1 MKSGGRVMIK
11 KICRLISCLPLSA
24 CILFLCSLTASNS
37 FALDPPHNISN
48 NITCAT
54 NCHQTAAAWKT
65 WPTGTPTID
74 NTYANNLCK
83 FCHLPGGNG
92 YTMTEKSLDAQTHSS
107 VKTMSTTDGTWPVQC
122 RPCHNPH
129 YQIQL
134 SAYPTSTLNSVV
146 TGTVQ
151 SVDSAN
157 KLTLQV
163 SSAVT
168 ASAYAGH
175 ILIPDLANP
184 FIIYQIKDNTAGL
197 TPQITVDIKD
207 PLYTYYV
214 RQGPAFPIRYNGL
227 IKDQITTPSKG
238 PRPVRLFDKQGP
250 LRSFATDTA
259 VIDGVCQVCHTK
271 TRYFTYD
278 GTKLDQGHPA
288 AAGTYCTE
296 CHK

>member
-92 YTMTEKSLDAQTHSS
+92 YTMTEESQDAQTHSS
-107 VKTMSTTDGTWPVQC
+107 VKTSTTYGNWTMEC
-122 RPCHNPH
+122 RTCHNPH

-151 SVDSAN
+151 SVDGAN
-157 KLTLQV
+157 TLTLQV

-175 ILIPDLANP
+175 ILIPDLANS
-184 FIIYQIKDNTAGL
+184 FLIYQIEDNTAGL
-197 TPQITVDIKD
+197 TPQITVSIND
-207 PLYTYYV
+207 PLDTSYV
-214 RQGPAFPIRYNGL
+214 KQGTQFAIRYNGL
-227 IKDQITTPSKG
+227 VKDQITTPTKVTKS
-238 PRPVRLFDKQGP
+238 VRFFDKQGP
-250 LRSFATDTA
+250 LRSF
-259 VIDGVCQVCHTK
+259 
-271 TRYFTYD
+271 
-278 GTKLDQGHPA
+278 P
-288 AAGTYCTE
+288 
-296 CHK
+296 